1 MARWR
6 PAATASGRCVCGVAW
21 IEFNASRP
29 VSGCKS
35 TRDAAEVMWDL
46 AAYRRPPE
54 IKAHPR
60 WARQACRRHQRDR
73 SRPRRAPNPGEID
86 EGLNSGGSW
95 STSHPPHAHR
105 VARRPAPGGASQRP
119 VWVSERPLPRRS
131 SGPRPRQPGRD
142 PPPSALTT
150 KDSSPTATCRS
161 RPLPPFLPEGV
172 SRPCRLRLCYRRW
185 RLDWARARRVP

>member
-73 SRPRRAPNPGEID
+73 SRPWCAPNPGEID
-86 EGLNSGGSW
+86 EELNGGDSG
-95 STSHPPHAHR
+95 H
-105 VARRPAPGGASQRP
+105 
-119 VWVSERPLPRRS
+119 
-131 SGPRPRQPGRD
+131 
-142 PPPSALTT
+142 
-150 KDSSPTATCRS
+150 DSDSNGEHDYPEDEDDDS
-161 RPLPPFLPEGV
+161 LDDGDDGYEGV
-172 SRPCRLRLCYRRW
+172 RMRGPPGNH
-185 RLDWARARRVP
+185 DWFC

>member
-1 MARWR
+1 MVRWKT
-6 PAATASGRCVCGVAW
+6 AATASGRCVYGVAW

-86 EGLNSGGSW
+86 EGLNSGGS
-95 STSHPPHAHR
+95 
-105 VARRPAPGGASQRP
+105 
-119 VWVSERPLPRRS
+119 
-131 SGPRPRQPGRD
+131 
-142 PPPSALTT
+142 
-150 KDSSPTATCRS
+150 
-161 RPLPPFLPEGV
+161 
-172 SRPCRLRLCYRRW
+172 
-185 RLDWARARRVP
+185 